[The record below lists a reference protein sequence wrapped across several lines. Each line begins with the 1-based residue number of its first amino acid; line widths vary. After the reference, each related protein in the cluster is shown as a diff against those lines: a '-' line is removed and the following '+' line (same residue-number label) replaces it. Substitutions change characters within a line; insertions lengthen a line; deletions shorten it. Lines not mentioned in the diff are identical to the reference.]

1 MKIFVKKLKTMRIN
15 HKILNYIKKVDNKTI
30 PFKKEINF
38 NKEKK
43 CINELKGADL
53 NGIKKML
60 NIKD

>member
-43 CINELKGADL
+43 NVSIVSIRKNVKT
-53 NGIKKML
+53 
-60 NIKD
+60 

>member
-30 PFKKEINF
+30 PFNKEINF

-43 CINELKGADL
+43 CINCINAQKCKNL
-53 NGIKKML
+53 IH
-60 NIKD
+60 IT